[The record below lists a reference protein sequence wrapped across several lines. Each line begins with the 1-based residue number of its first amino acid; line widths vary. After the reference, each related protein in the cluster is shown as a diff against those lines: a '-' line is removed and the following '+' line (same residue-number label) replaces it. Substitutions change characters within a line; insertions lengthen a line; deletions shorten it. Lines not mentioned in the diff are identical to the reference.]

1 MTNNMDSSS
10 TLPQD
15 PRSGPTRSGRRATN
29 AFLGVIALAAVV
41 IAIVL
46 VLDRESGDDTT
57 DTTAAPS
64 TAAQTTSTVPSS
76 EPATTRPSTTAAP
89 TTAAPTTSAAT
100 TMAPST
106 TAPVTV
112 PPADLATAVWPWAD
126 STVRYTDPVEAARGF
141 AVDFI
146 GFTDPIIGEFLQGDS
161 RSGEVEVKSIETFT
175 PTTVFVRQ
183 LGSDGTWWVLGSATA
198 NVEVSQPTAGQAI
211 ASPLTV
217 SGRSSAWEG
226 TVNVEIRADGTDE
239 PIFTGF
245 VTGGGAID
253 GLGPFEEVFDWPNPG
268 AGSGA
273 IVFQTTSSDDGRIF
287 EAGVIRV
294 SFAQTPRSDASK

>member
-1 MTNNMDSSS
+1 MTNNMDSSNN
-10 TLPQD
+10 LPED
-15 PRSGPTRSGRRATN
+15 PRSGPTRSGRRTTN
-29 AFLGVIALAAVV
+29 AILGVIALAAVV
-41 IAIVL
+41 VAVVL
-46 VLDRESGDDTT
+46 VLDREAGDDAT

-64 TAAQTTSTVPSS
+64 TTTVQTSTVPSS
-76 EPATTRPSTTAAP
+76 EPTTTSPSTTSAP
-89 TTAAPTTSAAT
+89 TTTAAAT
-100 TMAPST
+100 TTIAPST

-161 RSGEVEVKSIETFT
+161 RSGEIEVKSIETFT

-268 AGSGA
+268 TGSGA
-273 IVFQTTSSDDGRIF
+273 IVFQTTSSEDGRIL
-287 EAGVIRV
+287 EAGVMRV
-294 SFAQTPRSDASK
+294 AFAAT